1 MNKKCYKKILIFV
14 LITSMF
20 LLVGTFFVVNDAH
33 ANTYD
38 GYNQWYGQD
47 LDFDAIDTTYIN
59 FESQYEVF
67 SVIYNDKTL
76 IDEQKTY
83 VIESAYDLYMFS
95 HVLNSEDYLSYQM
108 LDYVLGKD
116 INYYDLLITD
126 SSKTFE
132 PIGFRYP
139 FLGTFDGQGFE
150 ITNLYLEPI
159 LDSTIYEQKYMGLV
173 YVAMFSHIGSQGVVK
188 NFGLIN
194 PIIIQ
199 PIEWGAMAYISS
211 IAGLN
216 EGLIEHVYY
225 MDTRAHQAG
234 FHAEGA
240 FHISGLVSKNYGIF
254 KESFMSSPHVKSLAV
269 VQNLDTHAILGAN
282 FGTIEH
288 IYYDDD
294 VLDDIDTDLTYG
306 IGLQT
311 TDFQIESYF
320 DDSWYF
326 NDDYQ
331 MLTDD
336 IYLKP
341 QFLLDDTYPILQGLD
356 INNQD
361 LYLSD
366 ATDLLYMNELFSKSN
381 VFRSSDY
388 LIIHDLDMH
397 QVATDA
403 YQQAPYGFSGTFS
416 SQIVTS
422 ETILYD
428 RAENQNGNS
437 NYHSI
442 IGLTINYGQSIGRY
456 TSYGLFSSLFGT
468 VEHINFI
475 DASIETLDSSQETTQ
490 KEVMIGLIAGV
501 MDEAII
507 YDVHIDIDIQ
517 MLDFFDAYE
526 KLSVGSFVG
535 SAKGEITRVSSIG
548 QIDSDLQSNSL
559 NQLTY
564 LGAILGQSD
573 DINLSEVMNQ
583 TEIYGINHVSNL
595 NQISYMGSMIG
606 YGSINIADKLINKAN
621 IYPNQ
626 TGFIPTLYVGGIFG
640 YITDINDYVSNIY
653 QQSDIILDM
662 NQKQSLYV
670 NGIGYIKN
678 DDINTMMTSLTHHGH
693 IQLDYN
699 SNLSLLDLKDSS
711 LDVSLGITLDGQAT
725 LYGLYQTQNQYIDLS
740 YIDTFSGLL
749 TKVDHASITITKAYQ
764 KSNLTFITT
773 QSLTKQDVKIS
784 GVILGDSYS
793 LEHIRQ
799 EGNIDMLISNDS
811 DLTTQGHLSV
821 FGVFETLSQDQ
832 LAQYT
837 YQGGNISVS
846 KSELNN
852 VAYDLYVS
860 GIAYKQENTN
870 YYQEH
875 NIEYDSIE
883 INEINGSMDMMLNAG
898 DIEISG
904 NFDGSIKAAG
914 IIMFNYG
921 LLTNAINLG
930 DISIFNDIETLND
943 QIEASGIAYL
953 MVGAYASIK
962 DAANNGDIIA
972 VSNTSLGFAHASGI
986 VLRNDQLESGV
997 DINQEGTHQFAKIMF
1012 SANYG
1017 DIFAFNNNDE
1027 STYSIVDE
1035 TKSKASGILAIGLLS
1050 SVNNTNFGNVYANH
1064 LASAMIGFI
1073 YLNKF
1078 GTIGYDEVYIANSM
1092 NYGYVREI
1100 LAYDSNTMSFTINM
1114 SQAPSTNN
1122 NKAFGAIVGKIHTNT
1137 TTWAFAGDVM
1147 YPIDRI
1153 YFGYLLN
1160 FDEKIDMFSSA
1171 PALSSS
1177 WQDVFDGDATTAN
1190 LAILE
1195 MQKYMATTN
1204 PDDDSAAPFSI
1215 FYAGGF
1221 IGQNLGKQ
1229 ISYYDLTEDDTG
1241 MFYEDFAFR
1250 SIRPAYSGTDQY
1262 ILDYISYIP
1271 RDKIAD
1277 EMLDRLEANI
1287 ATTYPGFYALSSSK
1301 GIGNGIFIPDNFET
1315 QNLDEFS
1322 VDYPDGDPSF
1332 LGDSGTIGTI
1342 SYQLYVEM
1350 RQIKMDL
1357 ATTIYD
1363 LEINQTDINGDEI
1376 VDGLTLKDPIIDEQR
1391 NLITYY
1397 LPSNASILQNQTST
1411 LMNVNSFVEVS
1422 AGIPNARKVL
1432 DLLVGSEATYTW
1444 VGTHKKSGDQM
1455 IEIGPYHDTGTYDL
1469 TSTFVN
1475 YDSTNRSNPVYTYSI
1490 APYDTLGAVDSI
1502 FTHNPNIE
1510 MFFLIWSIGWRASGY
1525 QVTPGVAMDPGYAP
1539 YETFNLPNYPTLY
1552 RYTGPSQ
1559 EAITYVESD
1568 NINGVS
1574 VFDDAGVYFKASLD
1588 ETSYQIS
1595 EQASLTYLGQDQTS
1609 LISIPRSYGIYD
1621 LMSYQGTYI
1630 DSVEDHYG
1638 SVRVFSSA
1646 YNPSDSSTY
1655 KDYEIRIIRTA
1666 DESITDILSL
1676 TVNDIDALDTVYNVE
1691 QIIANLDLNGTS
1703 QNIIE
1708 VTYETLNS
1716 SDLYYMLK
1724 HVDVYNFDT
1733 LTKVTS
1739 SYYRLDYGYVST
1751 DGTFNNLDG
1760 TWGSGSFDMLFEP
1773 LENFESGHYI
1783 LRTTLLSGQTYDI
1796 EFIKD
1801 ESSLNVVNSLTYND
1815 QTTIPETNMAVSY
1828 IDYGLYYNAQL
1839 EETFSVDFSNL
1850 DDITNVYYNEIE
1862 LNLPAYLDD
1871 LEISYFST
1879 ILDVDLQISQLTDL
1893 RYQYDIIYT
1902 LQAEDLSINT
1912 FTHRLLEKE
1921 VNLEPVKVYKNGGEL
1936 ENITHVDIKYSEA
1949 PTIRVAF
1956 DLSNMY
1962 ISSSELFSFSSNF
1975 TPLYVGEQA
1984 QRSIDYFIDYKD
1996 NIGYEIAFNE
2006 NIAKGEYTFDMHYIQ
2021 EVTLWGQVLSW
2032 NTTFNQVIIEKLRN
2046 DQSKVEDILFVSDT
2060 IFSGFNTIM
2069 DIQNITP
2076 LTYETYMMDP
2086 SQRIINVLPTT
2097 GINYHIYDQQDAYYI
2112 IGQVQ
2117 KTNLSLYEPIFYIS
2131 DYAQIKKVVDQ
2142 QNIGPSYQSDDLADD
2157 FSPLDDTFNFI
2168 QYRVYAED
2176 YDDNPENYTDFYVA
2190 VQDVTNNIR
2199 FDLTIDNQSSVNLE
2213 SIYVGIDICSS
2224 EEACDET
2231 TLLYE
2236 MGVFSVYDVLTNTY
2250 LQTQFQTTSHGT
2262 YQITVDLGRGFSYQI
2277 ILQETQIDGSSF
2289 YLEDSILPRRYYI
2302 TIIITDKIEENQWGY
2317 SDFIDQNE

>member
-1 MNKKCYKKILIFV
+1 MNKNYYKKILIFV
-14 LITSMF
+14 LMTSMF
-20 LLVGTFFVVNDAH
+20 LLVGTFFDVNDVH

-38 GYNQWYGQD
+38 RYNQWYGQD
-47 LDFDAIDTTYIN
+47 LDFDAIDTTYIE
-59 FESQYEVF
+59 FESQYEPF
-67 SVIYNDKTL
+67 STIYNDKLL
-76 IDEQKTY
+76 IDDQKTY

-95 HVLNSEDYLSYQM
+95 HVLNGDDYLYYQA
-108 LDYVLGKD
+108 LNYVLGND
-116 INYYDLLITD
+116 INFYDLLIVD

-173 YVAMFSHIGSQGVVK
+173 YVAMFSHIGQEGVVK

-199 PIEWGAMAYISS
+199 PIEWGAMAYVSS

-225 MDTRAHQAG
+225 IDTRAYQAG

-240 FHISGLVSKNYGIF
+240 FHISGLVSKNNGTF
-254 KESFMSSPHVKSLAV
+254 KESFVASPHVKSLAV
-269 VQNLDTHAILGAN
+269 VQNLDTHAILGIN
-282 FGTIEH
+282 LGTIEN
-288 IYYDDD
+288 IYYDSDI
-294 VLDDIDTDLTYG
+294 LDDITTNLTYG

-311 TDFQIESYF
+311 LDFQVESYF
-320 DDSWYF
+320 DSNWYF

-341 QFLLDDTYPILQGLD
+341 QYLLDDTYPILQGLD
-356 INNQD
+356 INNQT
-361 LYLSD
+361 LYLSN
-366 ATDLLYMNELFSKSN
+366 ATDLLYMNELFSESN

-388 LIIHDLDMH
+388 LIIHDIDMH
-397 QVATDA
+397 QVAADA
-403 YQQAPYGFSGTFS
+403 YHQAPYGFSGSLS
-416 SQIVTS
+416 SNSLTS
-422 ETILYD
+422 QTVLYD
-428 RAENQNGNS
+428 RVAGQNGNI

-442 IGLTINYGQSIGRY
+442 IGLSINYGQSIGRY

-475 DASIETLDSSQETTQ
+475 DAHIETLDNTLETEQ
-490 KEVMIGLIAGV
+490 KEVVMGLISGV
-501 MDEAII
+501 MDEAMIN
-507 YDVHIDIDIQ
+507 DVHIDLDI
-517 MLDFFDAYE
+517 MIHDFFDAYE
-526 KLSVGSFVG
+526 KLSIGSFVG
-535 SAKGEITRVSSIG
+535 NAKGELTRVSSTGEI
-548 QIDSDLQSNSL
+548 QSDLQSNST
-559 NQLTY
+559 NQVTY
-564 LGAILGQSD
+564 LSGIIGESD
-573 DINLSEVMNQ
+573 NLYISEVMNQ
-583 TEIYGINHVSNL
+583 TELYGINHVLDL
-595 NQISYMGSMIG
+595 NQISYMGSIIG
-606 YGSINIADKLINKAN
+606 YGSIKSADKLINEAN

-626 TGFIPTLYVGGIFG
+626 TGVIPTLYAGGIFG
-640 YITDINDYVSNIY
+640 YITDIESYISNLY
-653 QQSDIILDM
+653 QHSDIVLDM
-662 NQKQSLYV
+662 NQKQNLYV

-678 DDINTMMTSLTHHGH
+678 DDIDTMITSITHHGH
-693 IQLDYN
+693 IELDYN
-699 SNLSLLDLKDSS
+699 SNLALTDLKESS
-711 LDVSLGITLDGQAT
+711 LNLSLGISLDGQAT
-725 LYGLYQTQNQYIDLS
+725 VYGLYQTQNQYLDLS
-740 YIDTFSGLL
+740 FIDSFSGLL
-749 TKVDHASITITKAYQ
+749 TKVDQTSISITKAYQ
-764 KSNLTFITT
+764 KANLVFMTT
-773 QSLTKQDVKIS
+773 EPLTKENINIS
-784 GVILGDSYS
+784 GVLLGDSYS

-799 EGNIDMLISNDS
+799 EGDIDISISDDS
-811 DLTTQGHLSV
+811 DLTMQGNLNV
-821 FGVFETLSQDQ
+821 FGIFETLSQDQ
-832 LAQYT
+832 VAQYV
-837 YQGGNISVS
+837 YQGGDISVS
-846 KSELNN
+846 KSELND
-852 VAYDLYVS
+852 VGYDLYIS

-870 YYQEH
+870 YFNDHDIDNE
-875 NIEYDSIE
+875 SIE
-883 INEINGSMDMMLNAG
+883 INEIKGSMDMMLNAG
-898 DIEISG
+898 NIEISG
-904 NFDGSIKAAG
+904 NFDGNIKAAG

-930 DISIFNDIETLND
+930 NISIYNDIQTLND
-943 QIEASGIAYL
+943 QIEAAGIAYL
-953 MVGAYASIK
+953 MIGAYASIK
-962 DAANNGDIIA
+962 DAANNGDVIL
-972 VSNTSLGFAHASGI
+972 VSNTNLGFAHASGI
-986 VLRNDQLESGV
+986 VLRNDKLESGI
-997 DINQEGTHQFAKIMF
+997 DINQEGTHQFAKVMF

-1017 DIFAFNNNDE
+1017 DIYAYNNNDE
-1027 STYSIVDE
+1027 SSYSIVDE

-1050 SVNNTNFGNVYANH
+1050 SVNNTNFGNIYANH

-1092 NYGYVREI
+1092 NYGSVREI
-1100 LAYDSNTMSFTINM
+1100 LAYNSNDMSFTIDM
-1114 SQAPSTNN
+1114 TQTPTTTN

-1147 YPIDRI
+1147 YPIDRV

-1171 PALSSS
+1171 PTLSSS
-1177 WQDVFDGDATTAN
+1177 WQDVFDGDATAAN
-1190 LAILE
+1190 QAIIE

-1204 PDDDSAAPFSI
+1204 PNDESAAPFSV

-1250 SIRPAYSGTDQY
+1250 STRPAYKGTDQY

-1271 RDKIAD
+1271 RDKVAT

-1287 ATTYPGFYALSSSK
+1287 VTTYPGFYALSSSK

-1315 QNLDEFS
+1315 ENLNEFS
-1322 VDYPDGDPSF
+1322 VDFPEGDSSF
-1332 LGDSGTIGTI
+1332 LGDAETAESIAN
-1342 SYQLYVEM
+1342 QLYVEM

-1363 LEINQTDINGDEI
+1363 LEISQTDINGDEI

-1422 AGIPNARKVL
+1422 PELTNARKVL
-1432 DLLVGSEATYTW
+1432 DLPGSAEATYTW
-1444 VGTHKKSGDQM
+1444 VGTHKKTGDQM

-1469 TSTFVN
+1469 SSTFVN
-1475 YDSTNRSNPVYTYSI
+1475 YDSTSRNNPVYTYSST
-1490 APYDTLGAVDSI
+1490 PYDTLNAVDSI

-1525 QVTPGVAMDPGYAP
+1525 QVTPSVATAAGYAP
-1539 YETFNLPNYPTLY
+1539 YETFSLSNYPTLY
-1552 RYTGPSQ
+1552 RYVGPSQ
-1559 EAITYVESD
+1559 ENITYVESD

-1574 VFDDAGVYFKASLD
+1574 VFDDAGVYFKANLN
-1588 ETSYQIS
+1588 ELSYQIS
-1595 EQASLTYLGQDQTS
+1595 EQASLTYLGQEQTS

-1621 LMSYQGTYI
+1621 LMSFEGTYI

-1638 SVRVFSSA
+1638 SVRVFSSS
-1646 YNPSDSSTY
+1646 YNQFDPSTY

-1676 TVNDIDALDTVYNVE
+1676 TVNDIDALDTPYNVE
-1691 QIIANLDLNGTS
+1691 QIIANIDLDGTS

-1751 DGTFNNLDG
+1751 DNTFNNLDG
-1760 TWGSGSFDMLFEP
+1760 SWGSGSFDMLFEP
-1773 LENFESGHYI
+1773 LESFESGHYI

-1796 EFIKD
+1796 EFIKE
-1801 ESSLNVVNSLTYND
+1801 ESSLNIVSSITYNN
-1815 QTTIPETNMAVSY
+1815 QTIIPETNMVISY
-1828 IDYGLYYNAQL
+1828 IDYGLYYDFEK

-1850 DDITNVYYNEIE
+1850 DLITNVYYNDIDS
-1862 LNLPAYLDD
+1862 NLPAYLDD

-1879 ILDVDLQISQLTDL
+1879 ILDIDLQISQLVDL

-1902 LQAEDLSINT
+1902 LEAEDLSMNT
-1912 FTHRLLEKE
+1912 FTHRLIEKE
-1921 VNLEPVKVYKNGGEL
+1921 VDLTPTKVYKNGGEL
-1936 ENITHVDIKYSEA
+1936 EDITSIDIKYSEA
-1949 PTIRVAF
+1949 PTVRVAF
-1956 DLSNMY
+1956 DLSNIY
-1962 ISSSELFSFSSNF
+1962 IASSDLFSFSCNF
-1975 TPLYVGEQA
+1975 TPLYVGEEA
-1984 QRSIDYFIDYKD
+1984 LRSVDYFIEYKD
-1996 NIGYEIAFNE
+1996 DIGYEIAFNE
-2006 NIAKGEYTFDMHYIQ
+2006 KIAKGEYTFDMHYTQ
-2021 EVTLWGQVLSW
+2021 SVSLWGEILSW
-2032 NTTFNQVIIEKLRN
+2032 DTTFDQLLVEKLRN
-2046 DQSKVEDILFVSDT
+2046 DQSKIEDILFVSDT

-2076 LTYETYMMDP
+2076 LSYETYMMDP
-2086 SQRIINVLPTT
+2086 SQRVINVLPTT
-2097 GINYHIYDQQDAYYI
+2097 GINYHIYDQESAYYI

-2117 KTNLSLYEPIFYIS
+2117 KTNLSLYEPIFYLS
-2131 DYAQIKKVVDQ
+2131 DYAQIKKVINENELD
-2142 QNIGPSYQSDDLADD
+2142 PSYQSDDLADD

-2168 QYRVYAED
+2168 HYRVYAED
-2176 YDDNPENYTDFYVA
+2176 FEDHPENYTDFYIA

-2199 FDLTIDNQSSVNLE
+2199 FDLTIDNQSSIDVDN
-2213 SIYVGIDICSS
+2213 IYVGIDICSS
-2224 EEACDET
+2224 EETCDVS
-2231 TLLYE
+2231 TLLYK
-2236 MGVFSVYDVLTNTY
+2236 MGVFSVYDEITDTY

-2262 YQITVDLGRGFSYQI
+2262 YKITVDLGEGFSYQI

-2302 TIIITDKIEENQWGY
+2302 TIVITDEIEVNQWGY